1 MGGRG
6 QYGAAY
12 RRRVE
17 LTERVTALDER
28 IEAIRLEA
36 EADVARERHL
46 GFQGLIGSTTTGE
59 VESDMNEMLAE
70 RLQGTDYAA
79 LVRERTRLRRELARV
94 GAGQQVMALWAR

>member
-46 GFQGLIGSTTTGE
+46 GFQGLIGDTTTEE
-59 VESDMNEMLAE
+59 VRSDMDEMLAE

-79 LVRERTRLRRELARV
+79 LVRERARLRRELAQV
-94 GAGQQVMALWAR
+94 GTGQQVMALWAR